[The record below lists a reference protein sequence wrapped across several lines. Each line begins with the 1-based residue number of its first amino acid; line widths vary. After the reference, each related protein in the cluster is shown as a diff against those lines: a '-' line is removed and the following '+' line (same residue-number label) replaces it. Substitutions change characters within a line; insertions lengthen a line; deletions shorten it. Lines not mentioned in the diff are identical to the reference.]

1 MGKLLRRSPSPL
13 ASATLALL
21 FAVPGLSAVAVAQT
35 TGATLTSNAV
45 TISGRITD
53 SRNLPLAGAVITARG
68 ATVGWTAT
76 RLDGSYVLTVAPGS
90 YDILV
95 RKGGYTPGATAVV
108 VGNGAS
114 KVVSLSLTEANLS
127 SVGLGNVKSVGA
139 PFNIGV
145 AATATL
151 SDVAISE
158 RPSLSL
164 RELALELPGVTLAH
178 PDENVPDT
186 SFVVRGGT
194 VETRVQI
201 DGHPV
206 SAGATGRW
214 DSTYASL
221 PLLDSVEVVKGPSLS
236 GANAGESAFGTINL
250 RTRDFT
256 RGHQEDVVLGQ
267 DSFGGNYANFALSGS
282 FLRDDRLSYVFEHNL
297 YGYNGPQAHQLAYN
311 VIPEANGTALIEGQ
325 TPLDSPLMLGSDLAK
340 LRYRFSGATSLT
352 VGYVGLHSYYDETG
366 GAYATFVGNRTIVS
380 SAPAAF
386 FGTIVSEPSFA
397 NLIGKRVP
405 TYTLSDTSTAQT
417 NQPLFEAEFRTAIKN
432 DTLLVRPYAGTI
444 YHVVDGSSF
453 SSGDPSAGGNWAT
466 VTTGPGCSPQYPC
479 FQPLSGSS
487 LFRDQEND
495 RLWGTTATL
504 VHPIG
509 EATLNLSFDERSDQT
524 TLASGNPSV
533 KFNGSPL
540 SMTGYQDSIPP
551 TVARNNDWS
560 ASYTVPLTSRLRVF
574 AGDYLTNW
582 NLNYASITLVPD
594 FTALRI
600 TQDISTGQRD
610 YSHHDPQVGLTWHPE
625 SNTTYRLSAGSAI
638 TVPYAALVSG
648 QVSAN
653 SLFNGGQ
660 VGFPNAALQPETTF
674 AYNLGADH
682 RFNDGTVLA
691 ADAFDNTVHDVFA
704 TRVSPFNGSVWGIPV
719 GSIYNTVFSTMS
731 EPVNAP
737 LERHYGLELSLTR
750 APATGIGYRVNTTLQ
765 RAFLDQLPA
774 SFFGSSSNLVN
785 GKQLDG
791 STSIPYTQAYGEL
804 SYRHRSGIA
813 AAIGA
818 DYTGTNN
825 WTNGPAFV
833 EWSSMLR
840 YDMRGGY
847 RAQFSIENMF
857 DARTG
862 DEYANGTADGGFAST
877 TYGSPTSGGLP
888 IFGATP
894 TTRFGIAPRTFRLQ
908 LEAHIG
914 H

>member
-1 MGKLLRRSPSPL
+1 MGNSLTLTRSPL
-13 ASATLALL
+13 TIATLALVL
-21 FAVPGLSAVAVAQT
+21 ALGGTSALAVAQT

-45 TISGRITD
+45 TLSGRITD
-53 SRNLPLAGAVITARG
+53 ARNLPIAGAVITARG
-68 ATVGWTAT
+68 ATIGWTAT
-76 RLDGSYVLTVAPGS
+76 RLDGSYVMSVAAGS

-95 RKGGYTPGATAVV
+95 RKAGYSPGATAVV
-108 VGNGAS
+108 LGNGTS
-114 KVVSLSLTEANLS
+114 KVVSLSLADANLS
-127 SVGLGNVKSVGA
+127 SVDASSVKGAGA

-178 PDENVPDT
+178 PDDNVPDT

-194 VETRVQI
+194 VETRVMI

-214 DSTYASL
+214 NSSYASL
-221 PLLDSVEVVKGPSLS
+221 PLLDSVEVVKGPSLG

-256 RGHQEDVVLGQ
+256 QGHQEDAVFGT
-267 DSFGGNYANFALSGS
+267 DGFGGSYANFALSGTL
-282 FLRDDRLSYVFEHNL
+282 FRDDRLSYVFEHNL
-297 YGYNGPQAHQLAYN
+297 YGYNGPQANHVANN
-311 VIPEANGTALIEGQ
+311 VIPEANGTALIAGE

-340 LRYRFSGATSLT
+340 LRWRFSGASSLT
-352 VGYVGLHSYYDETG
+352 VGYVGLHSDYDATG
-366 GAYATFVGNRTIVS
+366 GAYATFLGNRMIVP

-386 FGTIVSEPSFA
+386 GGTVVSQPAFA
-397 NLIGKRVP
+397 NLVGKIVP
-405 TYTLSDTSTAQT
+405 AYTLSDSANAQL
-417 NQPLFEAEFRTAIKN
+417 NQPLFEAEFRTAIKD
-432 DTLLVRPYAGTI
+432 DTFLLRPYAGTI
-444 YHVVDGSSF
+444 FHVVDGSDF
-453 SSGDPSAGGNWAT
+453 SSGDPSTGGNWVT
-466 VTTGPGCSPQYPC
+466 VTTGPNCSARYPC
-479 FQPLSGSS
+479 FEPQSGSS

-495 RLWGTTATL
+495 RLRGATATL
-504 VHPIG
+504 VHPMG
-509 EATLNLSFDERSDQT
+509 DATLNLSFDERWDQT

-533 KFNGSPL
+533 KYDGSPL

-551 TVARNNDWS
+551 TTARNNDFS
-560 ASYTVPLTSRLRVF
+560 AAYTMPLTSRLRLF
-574 AGDYLTNW
+574 AGDYDTNW
-582 NLNYASITLVPD
+582 NLDYASITLVPN
-594 FTALRI
+594 FTDLRVNEI
-600 TQDISTGQRD
+600 TTLGQRD
-610 YSHHDPQVGLTWHPE
+610 YAHNDPQAGLTWHPE
-625 SNTTYRLSAGSAI
+625 SNTTYRFSAGSAI

-648 QVSAN
+648 QVTAN
-653 SLFNGGQ
+653 SLFSGGL
-660 VGFPNAALQPETTF
+660 VGFPNAALRPETTF

-691 ADAFDNTVHDVFA
+691 VDTFDNTIHDVFA
-704 TRVSPFNGSVWGIPV
+704 TRVTPFNGSVWGIPA
-719 GSIYNTVFSTMS
+719 GSIYNSIFSTMS
-731 EPVNAP
+731 MPVNAP

-750 APATGIGYRVNTTLQ
+750 APATGLGYRLNTTLQ

-774 SFFGSSSNLVN
+774 SFLVSSSNLVN

-791 STSIPYTQAYGEL
+791 STSVPYTQAYGEIN
-804 SYRHRSGIA
+804 YRHRSGFA
-813 AAIGA
+813 ASIGA

-833 EWSSMLR
+833 VWSSMLR

-857 DARTG
+857 DQHTG
-862 DEYANGTADGGFAST
+862 DEYATGTADGGFAST
-877 TYGSPTSGGLP
+877 TYGSPTPGSLP

-894 TTRFGIAPRTFRLQ
+894 TTRFAIAPRTFRVQ
-908 LEAHIG
+908 LEAHLG

>member
-1 MGKLLRRSPSPL
+1 MGSSLTFTRSPWTVR
-13 ASATLALL
+13 TLALL
-21 FAVPGLSAVAVAQT
+21 LAMGGTSALAAAQT

-53 SRNLPLAGAVITARG
+53 ARNLPIAGAVITARG
-68 ATVGWTAT
+68 ATLGWTAT
-76 RLDGSYVLTVAPGS
+76 RLDGSYVMAVAAGS

-114 KVVSLSLTEANLS
+114 KVVSLSLAEANLS
-127 SVGLGNVKSVGA
+127 SVGLGSVKSVGA

-145 AATATL
+145 ASTATL

-178 PDENVPDT
+178 PDDNVPDT
-186 SFVVRGGT
+186 SLVVRGGT

-201 DGHPV
+201 DGHAV

-214 DSTYASL
+214 NSSYASL

-256 RGHQEDVVLGQ
+256 LGHQADMMFGI
-267 DSFGGNYANFALSGS
+267 DSFGGNYANFALSGTV
-282 FLRDDRLSYVFEHNL
+282 LKDDRLSYVLEHNL
-297 YGYNGPQAHQLAYN
+297 YGYNGPQAKHLANN
-311 VIPEANGTALIEGQ
+311 VIPEANGTALIAGQ

-340 LRYRFSGATSLT
+340 LRWRFSGTTSLT
-352 VGYVGLHSYYDETG
+352 VGYVGLHSDYDETG
-366 GAYATFVGNRTIVS
+366 GAYATFVGNRTIVP
-380 SAPAAF
+380 SAPAEF
-386 FGTIVSEPSFA
+386 FGTIVSQPAFA
-397 NLIGKRVP
+397 NLIGKTVP
-405 TYTLSDTSTAQT
+405 AYTLSDTSNAQI

-453 SSGDPSAGGNWAT
+453 SSGDPSGGGSWTT
-466 VTTGPGCSPQYPC
+466 VIRGPGCSPQYPC
-479 FQPLSGSS
+479 FQPLPGSS

-509 EATLNLSFDERSDQT
+509 EATLNLSFDERADST

-533 KFNGSPL
+533 KYDGSAL

-551 TVARNNDWS
+551 TIARNDDWS
-560 ASYTVPLTSRLRVF
+560 ATYTVPLTSRLRLF
-574 AGDYLTNW
+574 AGDYFTMW
-582 NLNYASITLVPD
+582 NLDYASITLVPD
-594 FTALRI
+594 FQTLRVAQI
-600 TQDISTGQRD
+600 TTMGRRN
-610 YSHHDPQVGLTWHPE
+610 YSHSDPQFGLTWHPE
-625 SNTTYRLSAGSAI
+625 SDTTYRFSAGSAI

-653 SLFNGGQ
+653 SLFNGGR
-660 VGFPNAALQPETTF
+660 VGFPNAGLQPETTF

-682 RFNDGTVLA
+682 RFADRSVLA
-691 ADAFDNTVHDVFA
+691 VDVFDNTIHNVFA
-704 TRVSPFNGSVWGIPV
+704 THVTPFDGNIWGIPA
-719 GSIYNTVFSTMS
+719 GSIYSSVFATMS
-731 EPVNAP
+731 MPVNAP
-737 LERHYGLELSLTR
+737 LERHYGIELSLTR
-750 APATGIGYRVNTTLQ
+750 APATGLGYRANATLQ
-765 RAFLDQLPA
+765 RAYLDQLPA

-791 STSIPYTQAYGEL
+791 STSIPYTQAYGEVN
-804 SYRHRSGIA
+804 YRHRSGVA
-813 AAIGA
+813 GALGA

-833 EWSSMLR
+833 VWSSMLR
-840 YDMRGGY
+840 YDLRGGY

-857 DARTG
+857 DQRTG
-862 DEYANGTADGGFAST
+862 DEFAAGTAGGGFASM
-877 TYGSPTSGGLP
+877 TYGSVTPGSLP
-888 IFGATP
+888 VFGATP
-894 TTRFGIAPRTFRLQ
+894 TTRFAIAPRTFRLQ
-908 LEAHIG
+908 LETHLG